1 MHPIE
6 PPSLLVTDPPDHTR
20 YRKLVSRVFTVRA
33 VENLRDRTQQIATAL
48 LDQLPDHEPV
58 DLIAAYCSL
67 LPVTVIAEILGV
79 PQADR
84 DRVLAFGTRPDRR
97 RQGIGTA
104 LLRYAIDE
112 ARAAGCWQVR
122 SHSPGGYRSDHR
134 LKFRLGFAFHPEV
147 RGGDDRAG
155 HFILPLR
162 PILPSSPG

>member
-1 MHPIE
+1 MEI
-6 PPSLLVTDPPDHTR
+6 
-20 YRKLVSRVFTVRA
+20 RA
-33 VENLRDRTQQIATAL
+33 VDPAADPVGAAAVDALVDELEQRPGVELARDWHLASRLLGAFDPDGSAAGLLRYVVQPIGP
-48 LDQLPDHEPV
+48 DQSCQLSIIEGSV
-58 DLIAAYCSL
+58 LTEA
-67 LPVTVIAEILGV
+67 
-79 PQADR
+79 
-84 DRVLAFGTRPDRR
+84 RVLAFGTRPDRR